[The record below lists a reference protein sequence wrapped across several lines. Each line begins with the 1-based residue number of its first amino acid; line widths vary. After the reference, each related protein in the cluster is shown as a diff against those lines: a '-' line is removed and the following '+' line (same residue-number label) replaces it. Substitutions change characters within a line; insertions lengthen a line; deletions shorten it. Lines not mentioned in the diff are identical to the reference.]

1 MRSTRGGRREDRC
14 RSSRWA
20 ARTSRFRRLR
30 GRLIVL
36 TLQMCSDTQRPPSLS
51 SQVRSLAALCTR
63 ARRHDDVS
71 VVATLSRATLS
82 AAEAAGHASALRDF
96 GATLVTD
103 TCWCMLGEP
112 LVPRGGALMTNS
124 AKYAHY
130 APGLTGLSVRYGSLA
145 SCVQAATTGVA
156 PAARPRWLGARP
168 GGVRGAGA
176 ARAYA
181 TSNATNR
188 AAGAARGLFRLLSR
202 RH

>member
-20 ARTSRFRRLR
+20 ARTSRFRRR
-30 GRLIVL
+30 AADRS
-36 TLQMCSDTQRPPSLS
+36 CSLHICACNGLPWR

-82 AAEAAGHASALRDF
+82 AAETAGHASALRDF

-130 APGLTGLSVRYGSLA
+130 APGLTGLRVRYGSLA

-181 TSNATNR
+181 TS
-188 AAGAARGLFRLLSR
+188 AAGAARGLFRLISR
-202 RH
+202 RL

>member
-1 MRSTRGGRREDRC
+1 M
-14 RSSRWA
+14 
-20 ARTSRFRRLR
+20 
-30 GRLIVL
+30 
-36 TLQMCSDTQRPPSLS
+36 
-51 SQVRSLAALCTR
+51 RSLAALCTR

-130 APGLTGLSVRYGSLA
+130 GPGLVGRRVRFASLENCVEAAVTGRVPSRASVTLRYSAAAASLLQFTSLQKFHA
-145 SCVQAATTGVA
+145 HTEGCDRS
-156 PAARPRWLGARP
+156 R
-168 GGVRGAGA
+168 
-176 ARAYA
+176 A
-181 TSNATNR
+181 TS
-188 AAGAARGLFRLLSR
+188 AAMSARSSASVSGL
-202 RH
+202 